1 MLRLVNISRLLEHH
15 NEEEIVQPFDAE
27 FLEATRIQKV
37 EKLMRIGNS

>member
-1 MLRLVNISRLLEHH
+1 MLRFVNISRLLDDHD
-15 NEEEIVQPFDAE
+15 EEEIVQPFDAE